1 MAQSSGGMGSLISL
15 AAVGGLAW
23 WAYEHFFAGPAAVT
37 PPAPAPVGG
46 RSGAPVILP
55 PPSPPSP
62 GPCAGAGVLA
72 LILGAV
78 QADKG
83 ATYGENLPG
92 TLTVDEWDFYGNRI
106 CTGLMDQFGVNADTL
121 FPGAA
126 DRGGPLNWNAF
137 AGYAREHG
145 LSAGLIPVDPS
156 VHILPFPLPSVPFP
170 GRGHAYGRLRRP
182 QVVGGSQRPQLIG
195 THLARPWRVA

>member
-1 MAQSSGGMGSLISL
+1 MAQSTMGSVISI

-37 PPAPAPVGG
+37 SPTTGGTTPLTTTPPGPPAPPAPP
-46 RSGAPVILP
+46 APP
-55 PPSPPSP
+55 P
-62 GPCAGAGVLA
+62 GPCGPAGMLA
-72 LILGAV
+72 PILAAV
-78 QADKG
+78 VAARG
-83 ATYGENLPG
+83 ATYGPNLPG
-92 TLTVDEWDFYGNRI
+92 TLNIDEWDWFGNNI

-145 LSAGLIPVDPS
+145 LSAGLIPVDRP
-156 VHILPFPLPSVPFP
+156 VPMPPVFPGR
-170 GRGHAYGRLRRP
+170 GRGHAYGRL
-182 QVVGGSQRPQLIG
+182 GQRPQLIG
-195 THLARPWRVA
+195 THLARSWSVA